1 MIIWLASYPKSGNT
15 WLRSFLTSL
24 IYEKDGNSNLKNLNF
39 IRQYPLR
46 SDFKGFIHD
55 FKKINDVTKNWS
67 TTQDKIN
74 LDKKIKFL
82 KTHHISCKING
93 FNFTNQTNTLGTI
106 YVVRD
111 PRNVVSS
118 IKNHWSKSIKE
129 SREFITDD
137 YKWIGVDWNDK
148 TPDLSFDNKPDSKF
162 PTLIGSWKTHYN
174 LWKQTKN
181 NFLLVKYENM
191 LNNPDEEFRKITNFI
206 SKFVNKKF
214 DENKIKKAIENNSFN
229 KLKAQEQ
236 KDGFEEAIFDKNLK
250 KTKNFFH
257 LGPNNDWKKI
267 LDEETKSFIED
278 KFYNE
283 MKELNYL

>member
-46 SDFKGFIHD
+46 SDFKDLVND

-67 TTQDKIN
+67 ITQDRIN
-74 LDKKIKFL
+74 LDNKLKFL

-93 FNFTNQTNTLGTI
+93 YNFTNKKNTLGTI
-106 YVVRD
+106 YIVRD

-118 IKNHWSKSIKE
+118 IKNHYSKTIKE
-129 SREFITDD
+129 SIDFIIDD
-137 YKWIGVDWNDK
+137 YKWIGVDWNNK
-148 TPDLSFDNKPDSKF
+148 APDLSSSEELDDKF

-191 LNNPDEEFRKITNFI
+191 LNNPNSEFRKVVNFI
-206 SKFVNKKF
+206 SKFHDIKF
-214 DENKIKKAIENNSFN
+214 DEKKIENAIKSNSFSQ
-229 KLKAQEQ
+229 LKAQEL
-236 KDGFEEAIFDKNLK
+236 KYGFEEAITDKNTK

-257 LGPNNDWKKI
+257 LGPKNDWKKI
-267 LDEETKSFIED
+267 LDNETKSIIED
-278 KFYNE
+278 KFYDE

>member
-15 WLRSFLTSL
+15 WVRAFVSSLLFKKNDINSLDNMKQIHAYPLT
-24 IYEKDGNSNLKNLNF
+24 KDFYNLLNDFNNLNN
-39 IRQYPLR
+39 ISECWGKSQSVL
-46 SDFKGFIHD
+46 
-55 FKKINDVTKNWS
+55 
-67 TTQDKIN
+67 N

-148 TPDLSFDNKPDSKF
+148 TPDLSFDKKPDSKF

-191 LNNPDEEFRKITNFI
+191 LNNPDEEFRRITNFI

-214 DENKIKKAIENNSFN
+214 DEDKIKKAIENNSFN

-267 LDEETKSFIED
+267 LDEETKSFI
-278 KFYNE
+278 
-283 MKELNYL
+283 